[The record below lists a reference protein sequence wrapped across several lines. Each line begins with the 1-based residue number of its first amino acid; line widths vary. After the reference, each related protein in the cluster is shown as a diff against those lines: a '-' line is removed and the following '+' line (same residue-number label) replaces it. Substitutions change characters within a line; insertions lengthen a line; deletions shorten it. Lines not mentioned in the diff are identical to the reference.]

1 MAQPSKKN
9 GPVTQFINHH
19 YRHFNAA
26 ALIDAAK
33 GYETHLDQGGKMMVC
48 LAGAMSTAEL

>member
-33 GYETHLDQGGKMMVC
+33 GYETHLDQGGR
-48 LAGAMSTAEL
+48 